1 MLDSSTVVT
10 RKLYY
15 EDAYLREFEAEI
27 LSANDN
33 DIVLDATA
41 FFPEE
46 GGQSPD
52 RGVLAGREVL
62 DVQIIDGYI
71 HHFLGRKVFG
81 ASAEEIAEGLRVNG
95 RIDWK
100 HRFSNMQQHSGEHIF
115 SGLIHKQFG
124 YENIGFHLG
133 EETVTLDFSGPL
145 SEEDLLK
152 TELLANEHI
161 WRNSETIITYPSEEE
176 LASLEF
182 RSKKELHG
190 NVRIVTFPGADVCAC
205 CGTHVTRAGEI
216 GLIKVL
222 SYQNRK
228 NGTRVDIV
236 CGKRALNYVRD
247 IYSENMKISHLLSAN
262 VKETSA
268 AVERTLHE
276 LGVLRGERH
285 RAALTALEAEKAA
298 LHSGQPFAILFTEGI
313 DTRDLRSFCNQIIEE
328 KEIGT
333 CAAFSKREDGYQ
345 YVILSHSADL
355 RPVGKALNR
364 AFSGRGGGPAEMI
377 QGALT
382 GNEADIRAFLEDQ
395 F

>member
-1 MLDSSTVVT
+1 MNEMNE
-10 RKLYY
+10 LYY
-15 EDAYLREFEAEI
+15 QDAYLRDFDAEV
-27 LSANDN
+27 LSCTPIKNGYAV
-33 DIVLDATA
+33 VLNQTA
-41 FFPEE
+41 FYPE
-46 GGQSPD
+46 GGGQPGD
-52 RGVLAGREVL
+52 HGTLNGVEVFDTHTKDGTVLHYTREPL
-62 DVQIIDGYI
+62 TEG
-71 HHFLGRKVFG
+71 
-81 ASAEEIAEGLRVNG
+81 SAVHGS
-95 RIDWK
+95 IDWER
-100 HRFSNMQQHSGEHIF
+100 RFDLMQQHSGEHIF

-161 WRNSETIITYPSEEE
+161 WGNSETIITYPSEEE

-190 NVRIVTFPGADVCAC
+190 TVRIVTFPGADVCAC

-222 SYQNRK
+222 SCQNRK

-247 IYSENMKISHLLSAN
+247 IYAENMKISHLLSAN

-276 LGVLRGERH
+276 LGVLRGEHH

-298 LHSGQPFAILFTEGI
+298 LRDGQPLAVLFTEGI

-328 KEIGT
+328 KGIGT
-333 CAAFSKREDGYQ
+333 CAAFSRREDGYQ

-355 RPVGKALNR
+355 RPVGKALNT

-382 GNEADIRAFLEDQ
+382 GNEADIRAFLEEQ